1 MRVVGYSRVSTE
13 EQSKSGLG
21 LAAQEETIRAGCEQ
35 RGWDLV
41 AIHVDAGQS
50 GRTLERPAL
59 RQALEVVAN
68 RNADGLVVAKLDR
81 LSRSVI
87 DFAALLE
94 WFERIGAVLLAMDL
108 TIDTSTPSGRLIANV
123 FASVAQWEREVI
135 GERTRAGL
143 AALRAQG
150 RPISAPCVT
159 DDPDL
164 GERIQ
169 RLRADGCTFQ
179 RIADLLNEG
188 GIPTRRGG
196 SMWRVSSVQAAAGYR
211 RPPRKRPLV
220 ILPTAS

>member
-159 DDPDL
+159 DDREL

-188 GIPTRRGG
+188 GVPTRRGG
-196 SMWRVSSVQAAAGYR
+196 AMWRVSSVQAAAGYR

>member
-1 MRVVGYSRVSTE
+1 VKVVGYSRVSTDD
-13 EQSKSGLG
+13 QAKSGLS
-21 LAAQEETIRAGCEQ
+21 LAAQEDAIASGCTQ
-35 RGWDLV
+35 RGWSLIDTY
-41 AIHVDAGQS
+41 VDAGHS
-50 GRTLERPAL
+50 GRTLQRPAL
-59 RQALEVVAN
+59 GQALQAIAN
-68 RNADGLVVAKLDR
+68 RTADGLVVAKLDR

-94 WFERIGAVLLAMDL
+94 WFERVGAVLLALDL
-108 TIDTSTPSGRLIANV
+108 AIDTSTPSGRLIANV

-159 DDPDL
+159 DDREL
-164 GERIQ
+164 GDRIS
-169 RLRADGCTFQ
+169 RLRAEGWTFQ
-179 RIADLLNEG
+179 RIADLLNEEG
-188 GIPTRRGG
+188 VPTRRGG

>member
-1 MRVVGYSRVSTE
+1 MRVVAYSRVSTE

-21 LAAQEETIRAGCEQ
+21 LAAQEITIRSGCAA
-35 RGWDLV
+35 RGWDVVGLY
-41 AIHVDAGQS
+41 VDAGIS
-50 GRTLERPAL
+50 GKTLERPAL
-59 RQALEVVAN
+59 RDALEVVAS
-68 RNADGLVVAKLDR
+68 RAADGLVVAKLDR

-94 WFERIGAVLLAMDL
+94 WFERVGAVLLALDL
-108 TIDTSTPSGRLIANV
+108 AIDTSTPSGRLIANV

-159 DDPDL
+159 DDPEL
-164 GERIQ
+164 GDRIR
-169 RLRADGCTFQ
+169 RLRTEGCTFQ
-179 RIADLLNEG
+179 RIADLLNEARV
-188 GIPTRRGG
+188 PTRRGG